1 MRSLSIGAVTTLLAG
16 CAAAPPAAPPAPA
29 GVTLAY
35 GITAP
40 ATLTYEFTDSNT
52 FNIRGGAIGDISVSA
67 RASGTAEAAV
77 APQASDV
84 AMRVKITD
92 LTGSFTNSAVG
103 GTTNVTEADV
113 QGEAVL
119 AITPRGGFTLTQLP
133 TMTRG
138 AQGIGMGAGFFRR
151 FVVRL
156 PAERIQ
162 RGASWTD
169 TVSASDNNG
178 GVRSAVK
185 DVVTATWARDT
196 VVAGRT
202 LNVLTHSSQR
212 TLEIAGTSE
221 GVEIAQ
227 KLSGTAT
234 GQTLWDPQRNLMVER
249 HENMDLSG
257 TFDLPAMG
265 VSGLPVTAKGFG
277 RLILR

>member
-1 MRSLSIGAVTTLLAG
+1 MRSLSIGAVTALIAG

-35 GITAP
+35 TITAP
-40 ATLTYEFTDSNT
+40 ATMTYEFTDSNS
-52 FNIRGGAIGDISVSA
+52 FNIRGGAIGDIGVSA
-67 RASGTAEAAV
+67 RATGTAEAAL
-77 APQASDV
+77 APRSSDLE
-84 AMRVKITD
+84 MRVKITD

-119 AITPRGGFTLTQLP
+119 TVTPRGGFTIAQLP
-133 TMTRG
+133 TTTRG

-156 PAERIQ
+156 PAGRVQ

-169 TVSASDNNG
+169 TVSASDNNA
-178 GVRSAVK
+178 GVRSAVH

-202 LNVLTHSSQR
+202 LNVLTHSAQR

-234 GQTLWDPQRNLMVER
+234 GYTLWDPQRNLIVER
-249 HENMDLSG
+249 YENTDLSG

-277 RLILR
+277 RIILR